1 MLETMEYAPKQRDT
15 GNLLTELETGLIAM
29 LEFDLPVMREQLG
42 DSSELVL
49 SLRGMCLSGLVM
61 VDRLRDEM
69 A

>member
-1 MLETMEYAPKQRDT
+1 MLETMGYAPKQRDT
-15 GNLLTELETGLIAM
+15 GNLLAELETGLIAM

-49 SLRGMCLSGLVM
+49 SLRGMCLNGLAM

-69 A
+69 V

>member
-1 MLETMEYAPKQRDT
+1 MTEILRFAPKPRDT
-15 GNLLTELETGLIAM
+15 GRLLSELETTLIAM

-42 DSSELVL
+42 DSNEVVA
-49 SLRGMCLSGLVM
+49 SLRGLCTNGLEV

>member
-1 MLETMEYAPKQRDT
+1 MLETMGYASKQRDT
-15 GNLLTELETGLIAM
+15 GNLLAELETGLIAM

-49 SLRGMCLSGLVM
+49 SLRGMCLSGLAM